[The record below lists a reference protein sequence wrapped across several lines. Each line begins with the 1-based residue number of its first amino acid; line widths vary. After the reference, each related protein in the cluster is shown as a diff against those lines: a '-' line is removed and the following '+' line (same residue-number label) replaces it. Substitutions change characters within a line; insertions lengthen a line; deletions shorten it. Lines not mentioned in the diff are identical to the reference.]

1 MTTVSGTDALGTA
14 VSPNR
19 RSGTPLFA
27 LLGILLLAG
36 SAAMAGWM
44 PIGFAIGT
52 VFLFAGPHN
61 WFEVRYFLSRMP
73 ARWGSR
79 RVYFS
84 LGLAGVILLSLG
96 FIGQSIIGRS
106 LGWSMQTWSLSIG
119 IWNTCLLLWVA
130 AMVHLRGRERAGRD
144 WSWIWAVA
152 FALIAVVWARP
163 LAWDLFLIYLHP
175 VIALCFCRHEIKRR
189 KPHWLRTF
197 DRLLLCI
204 PLILAVLWWQLAQR
218 PDLGGPDALNL
229 RITQL
234 AGMDWLDGVSS
245 HFLVASHTFLEVLHY
260 GVWILAIPM
269 IGLGRWP
276 WQLQSVPLAKKSA
289 RWRCGLLAVVV
300 GGGLVTV
307 ALWAGF
313 MADYP
318 LTRDI
323 YFTAAI
329 VHVLAEFPF
338 LIRSV

>member
-61 WFEVRYFLSRMP
+61 WFEARYFLSRMP
-73 ARWGSR
+73 ARWGPR
-79 RVYFS
+79 KAYFS
-84 LGLAGVILLSLG
+84 LGLGGVLTLGAG
-96 FIGQSIIGRS
+96 FIVQSVLGRAAS
-106 LGWSMQTWSLSIG
+106 WSMETWALAG
-119 IWNTCLLLWVA
+119 ALWNT
-130 AMVHLRGRERAGRD
+130 AMVHLRGRERPGRD
-144 WSWIWAVA
+144 WSWVWAIA
-152 FALIAVVWARP
+152 FTLIAAVWAMP
-163 LAWDLFLIYLHP
+163 MAWDLFLIYLHP
-175 VIALCFCRHEIKRR
+175 VVALCFLRHEIKRH
-189 KPHWLRTF
+189 KPLWLGVY
-197 DRLLLCI
+197 DRLLLAI
-204 PLILAVLWWQLAQR
+204 PLILILLWWQLAHR
-218 PDLGGPDALNL
+218 PDLSGQDALNL

-234 AGMDWLDGVSS
+234 AGVGWLEGVSS

-269 IGLGRWP
+269 ISLGRWP
-276 WQLQSVPLAKKSA
+276 WQISQVPLARKSKS
-289 RWRCGLLAVVV
+289 WRRGLLAVVV
-300 GGGLVTV
+300 LGAMVMA

-329 VHVLAEFPF
+329 IHVLAEFPF